1 MPKFLSEIQ
10 FVTTGSMDTPG
21 SGFITLYANTDGNLY
36 AETSD
41 GNQVKLSVNPEW
53 VG

>member
-10 FVTTGSMDTPG
+10 FVTTGSMDTP
-21 SGFITLYANTDGNLY
+21 SPGFIILYANTDGNLY

-41 GNQVKLSVNPEW
+41 GNQIQLSINPA
-53 VG
+53 